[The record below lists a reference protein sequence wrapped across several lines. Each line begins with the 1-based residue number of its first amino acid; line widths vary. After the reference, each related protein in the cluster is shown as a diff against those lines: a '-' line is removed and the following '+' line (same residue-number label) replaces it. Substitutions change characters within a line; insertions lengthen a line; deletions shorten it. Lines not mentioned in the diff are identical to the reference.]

1 MVIPPSTN
9 TYERL
14 CLLMNIMCQIHET
27 GTVQSESC
35 EQSAVR
41 NLAPAS
47 GSSARSGGAAR
58 AGGGLSRDRDSS
70 SEHSSAAPTSC
81 ASASVP
87 GHGNSC
93 SSSLPTTLP
102 SALQPNHSAHS
113 AASAPERAQPRIAPD
128 YRPTPRPLM
137 SPPRNPRSGSLG
149 AGRMLHASD
158 SGPAAFGS
166 RAPLTLA
173 RFLSADDGARSMRRG
188 RGGGQAGQGGQGGHG
203 EMARRRV
210 TRKWEVFAG
219 RNRFWCDGR
228 LMTAP
233 APGRVRADAGAG
245 GGHGGAAPGGGRA
258 VPGAA
263 RVARAAGRRR
273 RAGGARAGRAAAHGA
288 QRPGHPAARGA
299 RGGGAGAGARRGGRG
314 APAAARARGAGAR
327 PARQAEGLLH
337 GFRPPRAS
345 HCSLCDNCVE
355 RFDHHCPWV
364 GNCVGRRNYRSF
376 YTFVVSLAFL
386 CVWVLACALAR
397 LALEARAAGLA
408 AALRAQPL
416 TALAAAVCFLAV
428 WSVLG
433 LAGFHTYLAA
443 TDQTTNE
450 DIKGSFSG
458 RRGAG
463 DAERANPYSR
473 GGACANCW
481 HVLCAP
487 LAPSLIDR
495 RGLVDQDLPLPP
507 ALLQVLQQP
516 RVSFTRDGQC
526 RLTFG
531 KTIIAKKN
539 APQETWQK
547 CTVNVRSCG
556 RVCSTLPENESRSSS
571 VSDHPRAPHPS
582 EMILTVS
589 GLWAVAV

>member
-1 MVIPPSTN
+1 
-9 TYERL
+9 
-14 CLLMNIMCQIHET
+14 
-27 GTVQSESC
+27 
-35 EQSAVR
+35 
-41 NLAPAS
+41 
-47 GSSARSGGAAR
+47 
-58 AGGGLSRDRDSS
+58 
-70 SEHSSAAPTSC
+70 
-81 ASASVP
+81 
-87 GHGNSC
+87 
-93 SSSLPTTLP
+93 
-102 SALQPNHSAHS
+102 
-113 AASAPERAQPRIAPD
+113 
-128 YRPTPRPLM
+128 
-137 SPPRNPRSGSLG
+137 
-149 AGRMLHASD
+149 
-158 SGPAAFGS
+158 
-166 RAPLTLA
+166 
-173 RFLSADDGARSMRRG
+173 
-188 RGGGQAGQGGQGGHG
+188 
-203 EMARRRV
+203 MARRRV

-233 APGRVRADAGAG
+233 APGVFVLTLALVAGTAALHLAVDGPFLARRVSPALPAG
-245 GGHGGAAPGGGRA
+245 GGALAALALGALLRTALSDPGILPRAAPA
-258 VPGAA
+258 EAA
-263 RVARAAGRRR
+263 LALA
-273 RAGGARAGRAAAHGA
+273 
-288 QRPGHPAARGA
+288 P
-299 RGGGAGAGARRGGRG
+299 GRG
-314 APAAARARGAGAR
+314 TRPAAAARARGAGAR
-327 PARQAEGLLH
+327 PARQAQ
-337 GFRPPRAS
+337 
-345 HCSLCDNCVE
+345 

-516 RVSFTRDGQC
+516 RVSFTRDGS
-526 RLTFG
+526 LG
-531 KTIIAKKN
+531 GS
-539 APQETWQK
+539 
-547 CTVNVRSCG
+547 CTNLFAGGAGAAAGG
-556 RVCSTLPENESRSSS
+556 R
-571 VSDHPRAPHPS
+571 RAARG
-582 EMILTVS
+582 TRDTRT
-589 GLWAVAV
+589 